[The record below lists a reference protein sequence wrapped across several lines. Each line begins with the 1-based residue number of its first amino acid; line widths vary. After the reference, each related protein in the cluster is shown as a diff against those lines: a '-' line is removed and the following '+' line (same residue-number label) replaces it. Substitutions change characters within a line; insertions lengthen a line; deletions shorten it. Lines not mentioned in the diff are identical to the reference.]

1 MPPAPTSEGR
11 PSPAA
16 DAQNLKLF
24 GFDFFDAAP
33 AGDTVAP
40 DVPIPAGYRLG
51 ENDQVRIRYW
61 APAITETTVEA
72 AVSRNGFVVLPG
84 LGQVTAGG
92 LTREQFRQ
100 RVGQRLR
107 EHYKNVSFTVELV
120 ETRTITVFVTGA
132 ARRPGRYTVKA
143 EANLFNVIY
152 AAGGASPEGSLRQV
166 ILRRR
171 NRQVATMDVYQFL
184 TAGELPAETLMA
196 EQDVVVFPV
205 AGARVTVGGEVAR
218 PAIYEVLEN
227 DRVADVLTLAGGMKA
242 SAYPRILRLRRVEEG
257 RRVERTLDA
266 QALMADRTHAD
277 NVVLRDGDILT
288 LENVS
293 SQVRDRVSVRGNVS
307 FPGDYSIQRAA
318 TAKALLTEAR
328 PRVGTYWQRADLT
341 RMLPDGTPVVIP
353 LPLKDLLDGKAED
366 VPLQDLDEIVVYR
379 SDEKAIVPLATVEGA
394 VKHPAT
400 FRLGD
405 GMRVSDLLF
414 AAGGVLQEASEG
426 IAHLYRRVGPNDFQ
440 IIRIAPKEALAGNP
454 EANLVLQDEDRLV
467 IYRQKEV
474 EYRYDK
480 VTAVGELQRPGELT
494 VYQGMT
500 LYDLILL
507 AGGPTNQAAGTVEVA
522 IPVTN
527 GDAKE
532 RAEVK
537 TFPLE
542 EVMGGKHREEP
553 VVAGMLVSLPRRA
566 DRLTQPPKV
575 ELKGRFRRPGT
586 YALLHEGEDLQSLI
600 ARAGGLAEDAD
611 PFGISLTR
619 TREKMLSAASAEQIR
634 TVMQAMDQL
643 LPATASP
650 DGNSQTPDTQI
661 LETGSPSGLPL
672 LGGSTRVDRVLL
684 VSPRRLTGMPS
695 NTRIGFQLEDREAY
709 LSRMGK
715 ICLCDGDVV
724 EVPRLSDVVQV
735 LGAVQSPGPV
745 FFNEKWTPKQYI
757 SSAGGGAPDADLKRS
772 VVIKVTGGVRPF
784 REAKRIDPGD
794 VIVVASKHQVIQPP
808 VQRSYRDVLFDLL
821 GVALVVRGLR

>member
-1 MPPAPTSEGR
+1 M
-11 PSPAA
+11 
-16 DAQNLKLF
+16 
-24 GFDFFDAAP
+24 
-33 AGDTVAP
+33 AP

-196 EQDVVVFPV
+196 DQDVVVFPV

-307 FPGDYSIQRAA
+307 FPGDYSISARLPPRRCSP
-318 TAKALLTEAR
+318 KPGRGWALL
-328 PRVGTYWQRADLT
+328 
-341 RMLPDGTPVVIP
+341 
-353 LPLKDLLDGKAED
+353 
-366 VPLQDLDEIVVYR
+366 
-379 SDEKAIVPLATVEGA
+379 
-394 VKHPAT
+394 
-400 FRLGD
+400 
-405 GMRVSDLLF
+405 
-414 AAGGVLQEASEG
+414 AAGRPDPHAARRHAGSDPPAAEG
-426 IAHLYRRVGPNDFQ
+426 SARR
-440 IIRIAPKEALAGNP
+440 
-454 EANLVLQDEDRLV
+454 
-467 IYRQKEV
+467 
-474 EYRYDK
+474 
-480 VTAVGELQRPGELT
+480 
-494 VYQGMT
+494 QGRGC
-500 LYDLILL
+500 
-507 AGGPTNQAAGTVEVA
+507 AAAGPGRDRCL
-522 IPVTN
+522 PV
-527 GDAKE
+527 G
-532 RAEVK
+532 
-537 TFPLE
+537 
-542 EVMGGKHREEP
+542 
-553 VVAGMLVSLPRRA
+553 
-566 DRLTQPPKV
+566 
-575 ELKGRFRRPGT
+575 
-586 YALLHEGEDLQSLI
+586 
-600 ARAGGLAEDAD
+600 
-611 PFGISLTR
+611 
-619 TREKMLSAASAEQIR
+619 
-634 TVMQAMDQL
+634 
-643 LPATASP
+643 
-650 DGNSQTPDTQI
+650 
-661 LETGSPSGLPL
+661 
-672 LGGSTRVDRVLL
+672 
-684 VSPRRLTGMPS
+684 
-695 NTRIGFQLEDREAY
+695 
-709 LSRMGK
+709 
-715 ICLCDGDVV
+715 
-724 EVPRLSDVVQV
+724 
-735 LGAVQSPGPV
+735 
-745 FFNEKWTPKQYI
+745 
-757 SSAGGGAPDADLKRS
+757 
-772 VVIKVTGGVRPF
+772 
-784 REAKRIDPGD
+784 
-794 VIVVASKHQVIQPP
+794 
-808 VQRSYRDVLFDLL
+808 
-821 GVALVVRGLR
+821 